1 MKKNIFLIITFAI
14 VLILL
19 LILLV
24 SKKAFSVIELS
35 RSELSDKIT
44 TSGASL
50 LYTKKLNKNIKEK
63 IESTA
68 QRLFENYRK
77 ERALLTSH
85 LK

>member
-63 IESTA
+63 MKKLAKKGIIK
-68 QRLFENYRK
+68 RYP
-77 ERALLTSH
+77 H
-85 LK
+85 LA

>member
-24 SKKAFSVIELS
+24 SKKAFSFIELS
-35 RSELSDKIT
+35 RSELSDNLS

-50 LYTKKLNKNIKEK
+50 LYTKNLNKNIKEK
-63 IESTA
+63 M
-68 QRLFENYRK
+68 
-77 ERALLTSH
+77 H
-85 LK
+85 

>member
-63 IESTA
+63 MKTLMS
-68 QRLFENYRK
+68 
-77 ERALLTSH
+77 S
-85 LK
+85 